1 MHASADRR
9 NAIRTVMRH
18 LSACDLGGAELVPE
32 GDPRA
37 PEAGASRWIRVTVAD
52 GRSSYG
58 GRDSQGHRV
67 RMTVLLLAVD
77 VFVRS
82 GEVDGV
88 VEVDAVEDIASRVVS
103 ALAFVDLPLLSLVA
117 DPTGATSIPGYA
129 LRAMDAPRVTYST
142 TTEGYERRQVA
153 TELLWIAREA

>member
-9 NAIRTVMRH
+9 NAIRTVMCH
-18 LSACDLGGAELVPE
+18 LSTCDLGGAELVPE

-37 PEAGASRWIRVTVAD
+37 PEAGASRWVRVSMAD
-52 GRSSYG
+52 GRSDYG

-67 RMTVLLLAVD
+67 RLTQIMVVVD

-88 VEVDAVEDIASRVVS
+88 VEVDAVEDIASRVVAS
-103 ALAFVDLPLLSLVA
+103 LAFVDLPMLSLVA
-117 DPTGATSIPGYA
+117 DPTGATPITGYA
-129 LRAMDAPRVTYST
+129 LRAMGAPRVTYST
-142 TTEGYERRQVA
+142 TT
-153 TELLWIAREA
+153 